1 MLNSN
6 TLVDT
11 FTALMDDIFWTGY
24 AQTLAEENPDYFTQ
38 LLNDYLLAHTGTTI
52 N

>member
-24 AQTLAEENPDYFTQ
+24 AETLAEENPDYFTQ
-38 LLNDYLLAHTGTTI
+38 LLNDYLLAHTGAQP